1 MLFFFLILS
10 GLGQVTSAGPYSEMS
25 HVQVIV
31 PQKLGTK
38 TNEGD
43 APETHVTYAITI
55 GGETYT
61 LHLEKQSFLDPRFLV
76 YSYNKS
82 GTLYP
87 DSSFV
92 KGHCYYQGYAAE
104 IPKSVVTLSTCSG
117 LRGLLQLK
125 NVSYGIEPLE
135 SAAMYE
141 HILYQIKNNEIDIF
155 SLQENHPTIQ
165 TANQPYKILVK
176 SEKKSDVVLLK
187 KALKIQIIM
196 DKALYDYMGSEVA
209 VAVEKVF
216 HIFGL
221 INTMF
226 SQLKVTF
233 MLTSLELWSDQNKI
247 LSDGDAS
254 EVLQRFVSW
263 KEKVLFQR
271 SRDMAFLLIYRNYSN
286 YVGATYHGMACD
298 PKLAAGIALYPNRIT
313 SEAFS
318 VVMAQLLGINLGF
331 TYDDIYNCYCP
342 GTTCIMNPQA
352 IRSNGVKLF
361 SSCSVDAFIHKVV
374 QPELKCLQN
383 QTVSKLVVQGRQ
395 STCGNGIIETGEQCD
410 CGFPETCTFKKCCD
424 PSTCTLIG
432 FAECGSGPCCD
443 KKSCLITA
451 RGKICRMSTD
461 PCDFTEY
468 CSGLSE
474 FCAPDM
480 KAADLEPCSNK
491 TTYCFEGKC
500 QDPDR
505 QCMELFGKFAKGAD
519 YLCLQEVNV
528 HGDSFGNCRGRCA
541 YRNTLCGKLVCHWM
555 HTRIAVPLEA
565 YDVQYTY
572 FGGHVCISAN
582 MRDPTPEKRT
592 YVGDGTACGFQRFCH
607 GTSCKLTSEYNNP
620 VTCNSTE
627 KCLGH
632 GICNSRGN
640 CQCDVGYAPPSCE
653 ESLSS
658 PGGSVDDGFWILR
671 GNNAAYLLERT
682 RATPQNN
689 GFLISFCIFL
699 SFLILIAFIA
709 LKRNQKKSWVRDETS
724 EGSVSDESSSDSKSY
739 TELKVNRRD

>member
-1 MLFFFLILS
+1 MASAPVSARFQSLPALPAIILDLS
-10 GLGQVTSAGPYSEMS
+10 GAASW
-25 HVQVIV
+25 
-31 PQKLGTK
+31 
-38 TNEGD
+38 
-43 APETHVTYAITI
+43 
-55 GGETYT
+55 
-61 LHLEKQSFLDPRFLV
+61 
-76 YSYNKS
+76 
-82 GTLYP
+82 
-87 DSSFV
+87 
-92 KGHCYYQGYAAE
+92 GHCYYQGYAAE

-187 KALKIQIIM
+187 KTLKIQIIM

-216 HIFGL
+216 HIFGF

-331 TYDDIYNCYCP
+331 TYDDIYHCYCP

-361 SSCSVDAFIHKVV
+361 SSCSVDAFIHKVA

-383 QTVSKLVVQGRQ
+383 QTISKLVVQGRQ

-410 CGFPETCTFKKCCD
+410 CGFPETCDFKKCCD

-451 RGKICRMSTD
+451 RGKICRISTD

-528 HGDSFGNCRGRCA
+528 HGDLFGNCQGACNFRH
-541 YRNTLCGKLVCHWM
+541 TLCGKLVCHWM
-555 HTRIAVPLEA
+555 HTHTVVPLAA
-565 YDVQYTY
+565 YDMQYTY

-582 MRDPTPEKRT
+582 MRDSTSQKRT
-592 YVGDGTACGFQRFCH
+592 YVGDGTACGFQR
-607 GTSCKLTSEYNNP
+607 
-620 VTCNSTE
+620 
-627 KCLGH
+627 
-632 GICNSRGN
+632 ICNSRGN

-658 PGGSVDDGFWILR
+658 PGGSVDDGFWILAEGPSCSLQNCAGIISLRTLRNEFKRSTRTLKSNSHR
-671 GNNAAYLLERT
+671 GFGRDGGGRQQGSRKGVWQGSQATGNCSPERAQPCSGAEEVVQAPVVLPMLACSFPSSASSTRRSSMAGPERRAAAQPESRW
-682 RATPQNN
+682 ATLRLAGGGTQHN
-689 GFLISFCIFL
+689 S
-699 SFLILIAFIA
+699 AQ
-709 LKRNQKKSWVRDETS
+709 RQ
-724 EGSVSDESSSDSKSY
+724 GSG
-739 TELKVNRRD
+739 

>member
-1 MLFFFLILS
+1 MLFLLLILS
-10 GLGQVTSAGPYSEMS
+10 GLGQLTSAGLYSETS
-25 HVQVIV
+25 HLQITV
-31 PQKLGTK
+31 PQKLGIN
-38 TNEGD
+38 TNDGD
-43 APETHVTYAITI
+43 ASETHVTYAIKI
-55 GGETYT
+55 DGETYT
-61 LHLEKQSFLDPRFLV
+61 FHLEQQSFLDPHFLV
-76 YSYNKS
+76 YSYSKS

-87 DSSFV
+87 DSSLI

-104 IPKSVVTLSTCSG
+104 IPKSVVTLNTCSG
-117 LRGLLQLK
+117 LRGLLQLE

-141 HILYQIKNNEIDIF
+141 HILYQIKNNEIDFF
-155 SLQENHPTIQ
+155 SLQESHPTIQ

-209 VAVEKVF
+209 VAVEKVV

-233 MLTSLELWSDQNKI
+233 MLTSLELWSDENKI
-247 LSDGDAS
+247 LSDGDAN

-263 KEKVLFQR
+263 KEKFLFQR
-271 SRDMAFLLIYRNYSN
+271 SRDMAFLLVYRNHSN

-342 GTTCIMNPQA
+342 GATCIMNPQA
-352 IRSNGVKLF
+352 IRFHGVKLF
-361 SSCSVDAFIHKVV
+361 SSCSVDAFKHKVS

-395 STCGNGIIETGEQCD
+395 STCGNGKLETGEQCD
-410 CGFPETCTFKKCCD
+410 CGFLETCTFKKCCD

-432 FAECGSGPCCD
+432 NAECGTGPCCD
-443 KKSCLITA
+443 KKSCLVVD
-451 RGKICRMSTD
+451 RGKICRKSID
-461 PCDFTEY
+461 PCDFPEY

-474 FCAPDM
+474 FCMPDM
-480 KAADLEPCSNK
+480 KAADLQPCSNK
-491 TTYCFEGKC
+491 TTYCFGGKC

-505 QCMELFGKFAKGAD
+505 QCMELFGKFAKGGD
-519 YLCLQEVNV
+519 YLCLQEVNI
-528 HGDSFGNCRGRCA
+528 HGDAYGNCRGACSFRD
-541 YRNTLCGKLVCHWM
+541 TLCGKLVCHWM
-555 HTRIAVPLEA
+555 HTLTAVPLAA
-565 YDVQYTY
+565 YDMQYTY
-572 FGGHVCISAN
+572 YGGHVCISAN
-582 MRDPTPEKRT
+582 MRDPTPETRT
-592 YVGDGTACGFQRFCH
+592 YVGDGTICGD
-607 GTSCKLTSEYNNP
+607 NM
-620 VTCNSTE
+620 
-627 KCLGH
+627 
-632 GICNSRGN
+632 ICNSRGN

-653 ESLSS
+653 VSPSS
-658 PGGSVDDGFWILR
+658 PGGSMDDGFWILAEVKLVNLPKR
-671 GNNAAYLLERT
+671 RSRAAARK
-682 RATPQNN
+682 N
-689 GFLISFCIFL
+689 GLLISFCIFL
-699 SFLILIAFIA
+699 PFLILIAIFA
-709 LKRNQKKSWVRDETS
+709 LKRNTIKFCVREETVS
-724 EGSVSDESSSDSKSY
+724 EGSISDESSSDSNKSY
-739 TELKVNRRD
+739 TELKVNGRD